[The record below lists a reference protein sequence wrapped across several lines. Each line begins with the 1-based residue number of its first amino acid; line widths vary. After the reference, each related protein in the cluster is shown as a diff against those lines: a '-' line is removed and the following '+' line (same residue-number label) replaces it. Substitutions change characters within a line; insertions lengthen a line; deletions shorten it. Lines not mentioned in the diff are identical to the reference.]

1 MSPVHKHKRKFKW
14 FSFILIIF
22 FVGNGVLGQAS
33 VNEKSATRKKIMKY
47 LARQENSWQITYCCP
62 ELAQDID
69 PYVSVES
76 WMLEENF
83 GLDVQMGELEPPF
96 KPKMLSDTTW
106 NKNNAGKLLK
116 GHSELKTWNNI
127 KRK

>member
-1 MSPVHKHKRKFKW
+1 
-14 FSFILIIF
+14 
-22 FVGNGVLGQAS
+22 
-33 VNEKSATRKKIMKY
+33 MKY

-83 GLDVQMGELEPPF
+83 GLDVQMGEPEPTL
-96 KPKMLSDTTW
+96 KPWMVSDTTW
-106 NKNNAGKLLK
+106 NKNNSGKLLK
-116 GHSELKTWNNI
+116 GRSELKTWNKI